1 MNRFTAIKNFVEQ
14 RSLEIF
20 QAVVFFVEQRSLD
33 KQHGLEILNN
43 DPYGRK
49 KFLNN
54 DAYKN
59 FKQRSLGRLW
69 KKIISF
75 TENPELIWKLA
86 FFITLFNSMPMP
98 MPSHAANVPAFKPG
112 SSPMRC
118 TYRGDMHQGKNL
130 NVSGKRIN
138 ENGR

>member
-14 RSLEIF
+14 QSLEIS
-20 QAVVFFVEQRSLD
+20 QAVILSAMIFF
-33 KQHGLEILNN
+33 KQQPLEILNN
-43 DPYGRK
+43 DPYDPK
-49 KFLNN
+49 IFLNN

-98 MPSHAANVPAFKPG
+98 SHAANMPAFKPG
-112 SSPMRC
+112 LSPMRC
-118 TYRGDMHQGKNL
+118 TFLD
-130 NVSGKRIN
+130 
-138 ENGR
+138 E

>member
-1 MNRFTAIKNFVEQ
+1 MSCFIIKQRYLEISQAISVMVENFVEQ
-14 RSLEIF
+14 RSLSK
-20 QAVVFFVEQRSLD
+20 QR
-33 KQHGLEILNN
+33 GLEILNNDAYGMKKNLNN

-98 MPSHAANVPAFKPG
+98 SHAANMPAFKPG
-112 SSPMRC
+112 LSPMRC
-118 TYRGDMHQGKNL
+118 TFLD
-130 NVSGKRIN
+130 
-138 ENGR
+138 E

>member
-59 FKQRSLGRLW
+59 FKQRCLR
-69 KKIISF
+69 KISGVF
-75 TENPELIWKLA
+75 TENTEMIWKLA
-86 FFITLFNSMPMP
+86 FFITFFGFSPL
-98 MPSHAANVPAFKPG
+98 PSHAANVPAFKPG

>member
-1 MNRFTAIKNFVEQ
+1 MNRLADIKNFIKQ

-20 QAVVFFVEQRSLD
+20 QAVILSAMIFFKQRP
-33 KQHGLEILNN
+33 LEILNN
-43 DPYGRK
+43 DPYGPK
-49 KFLNN
+49 KIFSTKKILNN

-98 MPSHAANVPAFKPG
+98 SHAANMPAFKPG
-112 SSPMRC
+112 LSPMRC
-118 TYRGDMHQGKNL
+118 TFLD
-130 NVSGKRIN
+130 
-138 ENGR
+138 E